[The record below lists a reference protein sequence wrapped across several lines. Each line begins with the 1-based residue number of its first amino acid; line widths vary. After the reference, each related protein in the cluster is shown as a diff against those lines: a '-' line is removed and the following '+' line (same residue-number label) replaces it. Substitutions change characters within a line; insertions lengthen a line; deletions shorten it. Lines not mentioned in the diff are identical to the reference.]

1 MTGLGG
7 TPLNFILLTQ
17 YDGKIVGPIAKLL
30 GVLMNWLFNVLASI
44 GIPNIGLAIILFT
57 VIVNILIIPLTIS
70 SQKNMKLNTV
80 VQPEVAKI
88 NAKYQGKKDQASLE
102 KMQKETQMVY
112 EKYGYSPTSGCL
124 PTLIQLPIM
133 LALYRVIY
141 QIPGYVTAIYDQFK
155 GIVDLAVNQSGFV
168 NKIADLAT
176 ANGMSPD
183 KYNFDGS
190 TTESINYIIDLFY
203 KFDSSE
209 WAQFKELFP
218 AIQNQI
224 EPFLAKITEMNSF
237 LGGINLAEAPGFKL
251 SIALVIPVL
260 AWFTQWLSI
269 KVSSAG
275 QNQNT
280 NPDDT
285 TAATMK
291 SMNTFMPIMSAF
303 FCITL
308 PAGLGVYWI
317 ASPVIR
323 TIIQVFVNK
332 HFDKVGV
339 DSIVEK
345 SIAKQNKKRAKQG
358 LPEINKDGSYVHG
371 GKAGSSST
379 NLNGHSTV
387 KKEKTMPSAAKNT
400 SDSSAYYEKKYEKG
414 SIAARARMVKDFDEK
429 NKK

>member
-1 MTGLGG
+1 M
-7 TPLNFILLTQ
+7 NFILLTQ
-17 YDGKIVGPIAKLL
+17 YDGKIVGPVAKLL
-30 GVLMNWLFNVLASI
+30 GILMDALFNVLSSV

-57 VIVNILIIPLTIS
+57 VIVNVLLIPLTVS

-88 NAKYQGKKDQASLE
+88 TAKYKGKKDQASLE
-102 KMQKETQMVY
+102 KQQKETQMVY

-124 PTLIQLPIM
+124 PTLIQFPIM

-141 QIPGYVTAIYDQFK
+141 QIPGYVGAIYDQFK
-155 GIVDLAVNQSGFV
+155 GIVDLALTQNGFV
-168 NKIADLAT
+168 EKISELAT

-190 TTESINYIIDLFY
+190 TTESVNQIIDLFY

-209 WAQFKELFP
+209 WAQFKEIFP
-218 AIQNQI
+218 SIQDQI
-224 EPFLAKITEMNSF
+224 TPFLDQITEMNSF

-251 SIALVIPVL
+251 SVALIIPIL

-269 KVSSAG
+269 KVSTAG
-275 QNQNT
+275 QNI
-280 NPDDT
+280 NPDDP
-285 TAATMK
+285 TASTMK

-323 TIIQVFVNK
+323 TLIQVGLNK
-332 HFDKVGV
+332 HYDKIGV
-339 DSIVEK
+339 ETIIEQR
-345 SIAKQNKKRAKQG
+345 IAKQNKKRAKQG
-358 LPEINKDGSYVHG
+358 LPQINQDGTYVHN
-371 GKAGSSST
+371 GKVISDPSVVTA
-379 NLNGHSTV
+379 
-387 KKEKTMPSAAKNT
+387 KKEKTMPTAVKNT

-429 NKK
+429 NSRN

>member
-1 MTGLGG
+1 M
-7 TPLNFILLTQ
+7 NFILLTQ
-17 YDGKIVGPIAKLL
+17 YDGKIVGPVAKLL
-30 GVLMNWLFNVLASI
+30 GILMNALFDALSSI

-88 NAKYQGKKDQASLE
+88 TARYKGKKDQASLE
-102 KMQKETQMVY
+102 KQQKETQMVY

-124 PTLIQLPIM
+124 PTLIQFPIM

-155 GIVDLAVNQSGFV
+155 GIVDLALAQNGFV
-168 NKIADLAT
+168 DKIADLAT
-176 ANGMSPD
+176 SNGMSPD

-190 TTESINYIIDLFY
+190 TTESVNYIIDLFY
-203 KFDSSE
+203 KFDSNE

-218 AIQNQI
+218 SIKDQVD
-224 EPFLAKITEMNSF
+224 PFLSKITEMNSF

-251 SIALVIPVL
+251 SIALVIPIL

-269 KVSSAG
+269 KVSTAG
-275 QNQNT
+275 QNQNN

-291 SMNTFMPIMSAF
+291 SMNTFMPIMSAV
-303 FCITL
+303 FCFTL

-317 ASPVIR
+317 ASPVVR
-323 TIIQVFVNK
+323 TVIQVFVNK
-332 HFDKVGV
+332 HFDRVGV
-339 DSIVEK
+339 DAIIEK
-345 SIAKQNKKRAKQG
+345 SIEKQNKKRAKQG
-358 LPEINKDGSYVHG
+358 LPEFNADGTYTHN
-371 GKAGSSST
+371 GKGTSSKSAVVQDVASKRQK
-379 NLNGHSTV
+379 NI
-387 KKEKTMPSAAKNT
+387 PSMSKNT
-400 SDSSAYYEKKYEKG
+400 SDSSAYYNKSYEKG
-414 SIAARARMVKDFDEK
+414 SIAAKARMVKDFDEK